1 MLCEDDPERAASPI
15 NAAGDNQVASGVDE
29 LTSVDCC
36 QMRTSHLVLL
46 VWLLA
51 AMALVEG
58 GYIMFHG

>member
-1 MLCEDDPERAASPI
+1 MLSEDDPERAASPI

-29 LTSVDCC
+29 LTCVGGC

-51 AMALVEG
+51 AVALAEG

>member
-1 MLCEDDPERAASPI
+1 MLSEDDPELAASPI
-15 NAAGDNQVASGVDE
+15 NDGQVASGVDE
-29 LTSVDCC
+29 LTCVGGC

-51 AMALVEG
+51 AVALAEG